1 LRTRAWPR
9 SPWRAAGCVR
19 ATRTGARPPS
29 VEGGRRSRPGRVVS
43 SRSQPRCEW
52 PRLRLAE
59 RGRLALDEPL
69 TGPPYTPRQL
79 LQHRA
84 GIGDYGQL
92 PDYQAAVARGDA
104 PWTDDQLFARVSPA
118 RLAFPPGAGW
128 AYSNVGYLLVRRAI
142 ERAYGAGLRRVLG
155 DLVLTPL
162 GLSSSRLAETPDD
175 MRATVSRAG
184 TATIRDGPSTASWR
198 APSSRRRWLSTRLLH
213 GDLLAST
220 ARSALLDRHPIGG
233 PIAGRPWVTTGY
245 GLGLMMGTM
254 RRPGMP
260 RPLHVVG
267 HSAGGPGSVGAVY
280 HLPGSERR
288 RTAACFT
295 AGQDEG
301 VPEDEVLRQLAGA

>member
-1 LRTRAWPR
+1 
-9 SPWRAAGCVR
+9 
-19 ATRTGARPPS
+19 
-29 VEGGRRSRPGRVVS
+29 
-43 SRSQPRCEW
+43 
-52 PRLRLAE
+52 
-59 RGRLALDEPL
+59 
-69 TGPPYTPRQL
+69 
-79 LQHRA
+79 
-84 GIGDYGQL
+84 
-92 PDYQAAVARGDA
+92 
-104 PWTDDQLFARVSPA
+104 
-118 RLAFPPGAGW
+118 
-128 AYSNVGYLLVRRAI
+128 
-142 ERAYGAGLRRVLG
+142 VLG

-175 MRATVSRAG
+175 MRATVFAG
-184 TATIRDGPSTASWR
+184 GHGYHPGWAFHGVVAGPVVEA
-198 APSSRRRWLSTRLLH
+198 ALALHRLLH

-301 VPEDEVLRQLAGA
+301 VPEDEVLRQLETSIYRVEVGWLPRFWT